1 MNDAGMNDA
10 GTNDAWTLPPVLQ
23 GRHVRL
29 EPLQRAHAGG
39 IAAAAADGKLWEL
52 WFTNVPKPEDVEAWL
67 EGALAKQAA
76 GEQLGF
82 TVRDAQGRIVGT
94 TRYYELLPDTPRLC
108 IGYTWYAQSV
118 QRTGLNTEAK
128 LLLLGHAFE
137 ALGCA
142 SVGFHTSTHNAAS
155 RAAIARLGATEEGIL
170 RQHVRHRDGSLR
182 DSVCF
187 SILDGEWPA
196 VKAGLQQKLERHVHG

>member
-1 MNDAGMNDA
+1 MNDAWKTA
-10 GTNDAWTLPPVLQ
+10 PVLQ

-29 EPLQRAHAGG
+29 EPLQRGHAEG

-52 WFTNVPKPEDVEAWL
+52 WFTNVPRPGEVDAWID
-67 EGALAKQAA
+67 GALAKQAA
-76 GEQLGF
+76 GEQVAF
-82 TVRDAQGRIVGT
+82 SVRDADGRIVGS

-108 IGYTWYAQSV
+108 IGYTWYARSV

-137 ALGCA
+137 TLGCA
-142 SVGFHTSTHNAAS
+142 SVGFHTSTHNTTS

-170 RQHVRHRDGSLR
+170 RQHMRHRDGSLR

-187 SILDGEWPA
+187 SILDGEWPT
-196 VKAGLQQKLERHVHG
+196 VKTGLEQKLERHANG

>member
-1 MNDAGMNDA
+1 MNDAWKTA
-10 GTNDAWTLPPVLQ
+10 PVLQ

-29 EPLQRAHAGG
+29 EPLQRGHAEG

-52 WFTNVPKPEDVEAWL
+52 WFTNVPRPGEVDAWID
-67 EGALAKQAA
+67 GALAKQAA
-76 GEQLGF
+76 GEQVAF
-82 TVRDAQGRIVGT
+82 SVRDADGRIVGS

-108 IGYTWYAQSV
+108 IGYTWYARSV

-137 ALGCA
+137 TMGCA
-142 SVGFHTSTHNAAS
+142 SVGFHTSTQNAAS
-155 RAAIARLGATEEGIL
+155 RAAIARLGAKEEGIL
-170 RQHVRHRDGSLR
+170 RQHLRHRDGSLR

-187 SILDGEWPA
+187 SVLDGEWPA
-196 VKAGLQQKLERHVHG
+196 VKAGLEQKLERHANG

>member
-1 MNDAGMNDA
+1 MNDAWKTA
-10 GTNDAWTLPPVLQ
+10 PVLQ

-29 EPLQRAHAGG
+29 EPLQRGHAEG

-52 WFTNVPKPEDVEAWL
+52 WFTNVPRPCEVDAWID
-67 EGALAKQAA
+67 GALAKQAA
-76 GEQLGF
+76 GEQVAF
-82 TVRDAQGRIVGT
+82 SVRDADGRIVGS

-108 IGYTWYAQSV
+108 IGYTWYARSV

-137 ALGCA
+137 TMGCA

-155 RAAIARLGATEEGIL
+155 RAAIARLGAKEEGIL
-170 RQHVRHRDGSLR
+170 RQHLRHRDGSLR

-187 SILDGEWPA
+187 SVLDGEWPA
-196 VKAGLQQKLERHVHG
+196 VKAGLEQKLERHANG

>member
-1 MNDAGMNDA
+1 MNDAWK
-10 GTNDAWTLPPVLQ
+10 TTPVLQ

-29 EPLQRAHAGG
+29 EPLQRGHAEG

-52 WFTNVPKPEDVEAWL
+52 WFTSVPRPGEVDAWID
-67 EGALAKQAA
+67 GALAKQAA
-76 GEQLGF
+76 GEQVAF
-82 TVRDAQGRIVGT
+82 SVRDADGRIVGS

-108 IGYTWYAQSV
+108 IGYTWYARSV

-155 RAAIARLGATEEGIL
+155 RAAIARLGAKEEGIL
-170 RQHVRHRDGSLR
+170 RQHLRHRDGSLR

-187 SILDGEWPA
+187 SVLDGEWPA
-196 VKAGLQQKLERHVHG
+196 VKAGLEQKLERHANG

>member
-1 MNDAGMNDA
+1 MNDAWKTA
-10 GTNDAWTLPPVLQ
+10 PVLQ

-29 EPLQRAHAGG
+29 EPLQRGHAEG

-52 WFTNVPKPEDVEAWL
+52 WFTNVPRPGEVDAWID
-67 EGALAKQAA
+67 GALAKQAA
-76 GEQLGF
+76 GEQVAF
-82 TVRDAQGRIVGT
+82 SVRDADGRIVGS

-108 IGYTWYAQSV
+108 IGYTWYARSV

-155 RAAIARLGATEEGIL
+155 RAAIARLGAKEEGIL
-170 RQHVRHRDGSLR
+170 RQHLRHRDGSLR

-187 SILDGEWPA
+187 SVLDGEWPA
-196 VKAGLQQKLERHVHG
+196 VKTGLEQKLERHANG

>member
-1 MNDAGMNDA
+1 MSADWN
-10 GTNDAWTLPPVLQ
+10 TTPTLQ

-29 EPLQRAHAGG
+29 EPLQPAHADG
-39 IAAAAADGKLWEL
+39 IRAAAADGNLWEL
-52 WFTNVPKPEDVEAWL
+52 WVTNVPVPGDVEAWIDA
-67 EGALAKQAA
+67 ALARQAA
-76 GEQLGF
+76 GEQIAF
-82 TVRDAQGRIVGT
+82 TVRDAQGRIVGS

-108 IGYTWYAQSV
+108 IGYTWYARSV

-155 RAAIARLGATEEGIL
+155 RAAITRLGAREEGIL
-170 RQHVRHRDGSLR
+170 RQHLRHRDGSLR

-187 SILDGEWPA
+187 SILDDEWPA
-196 VKAGLQQKLERHVHG
+196 VKAGLLQKLERHANG

>member
-1 MNDAGMNDA
+1 MSGD
-10 GTNDAWTLPPVLQ
+10 WTTTPTLQ
-23 GRHVRL
+23 GNHVRL
-29 EPLQRAHAGG
+29 EPLQPEHADGLR
-39 IAAAAADGKLWEL
+39 AAAADGNLWDL
-52 WFTNVPKPEDVEAWL
+52 WFTNVPVPGDVEAWIDA
-67 EGALAKQAA
+67 ALARQAA
-76 GEQLGF
+76 GEQLAF
-82 TVRDAQGRIVGT
+82 TVRDAEDRIVGS

-108 IGYTWYAQSV
+108 IGYTWYARSV

-155 RAAIARLGATEEGIL
+155 RAAIARLGAREEGIL
-170 RQHVRHRDGSLR
+170 RQHLRHRDGSLR

-187 SILDGEWPA
+187 SILDTEWPV
-196 VKAGLQQKLERHVHG
+196 VKAGLLGKLEAHVHG

>member
-1 MNDAGMNDA
+1 MNAVP
-10 GTNDAWTLPPVLQ
+10 TLR

-29 EPLQRAHAGG
+29 EPLHPEHAAGLR
-39 IAAAAADGKLWEL
+39 AAASDGKLWEL
-52 WFTNVPKPEDVEAWL
+52 AFTNVPTPDDVEAWL

-76 GEQLGF
+76 GEQLAF
-82 TVRDAQGRIVGT
+82 TVRDATGRIVGS

-108 IGYTWYAQSV
+108 IGYTWYARSV

-137 ALGCA
+137 ALHCA
-142 SVGFHTSTHNAAS
+142 SVGFHTSTLNLAS
-155 RAAIARLGATEEGIL
+155 RAAIARLGAREEGIL
-170 RQHVRHRDGSLR
+170 RRHLRHRDGTLR
-182 DSVCF
+182 DTVCF

-196 VKAGLQQKLERHVHG
+196 VKAALQAKLDAHADG

>member
-1 MNDAGMNDA
+1 MNDAWKTA
-10 GTNDAWTLPPVLQ
+10 PVLQ

-29 EPLQRAHAGG
+29 EPLQRGHAEG

-52 WFTNVPKPEDVEAWL
+52 WFTNVPRPGEVDAWID
-67 EGALAKQAA
+67 GALAKQAA
-76 GEQLGF
+76 GEQVAF
-82 TVRDAQGRIVGT
+82 SVRDADGRIVGS

-108 IGYTWYAQSV
+108 IGYTWYARSV

-142 SVGFHTSTHNAAS
+142 SVGFHTSTQNAAS
-155 RAAIARLGATEEGIL
+155 RAAIARLGAKEEGIL
-170 RQHVRHRDGSLR
+170 RQHLRHRDGSLR
-182 DSVCF
+182 DSVCV
-187 SILDGEWPA
+187 SVLDGEWPA
-196 VKAGLQQKLERHVHG
+196 VKTGLEQKLERHANG

>member
-1 MNDAGMNDA
+1 MNDAWKTA
-10 GTNDAWTLPPVLQ
+10 PVLQ

-29 EPLQRAHAGG
+29 EPLQRGHAEG

-52 WFTNVPKPEDVEAWL
+52 WFTNVPRPGEVDAWID
-67 EGALAKQAA
+67 GALAKQAA
-76 GEQLGF
+76 GEQVAF
-82 TVRDAQGRIVGT
+82 SVRDADGRIVGS

-108 IGYTWYAQSV
+108 IGYTWYARSV

-142 SVGFHTSTHNAAS
+142 SVGFHTSTQNAAS
-155 RAAIARLGATEEGIL
+155 RAAIARLGAKEEGIL
-170 RQHVRHRDGSLR
+170 RQHLRHRDGSLR

-187 SILDGEWPA
+187 SVLDGEWPA
-196 VKAGLQQKLERHVHG
+196 VKTGLEQKLERHANG

>member
-1 MNDAGMNDA
+1 MSADWS
-10 GTNDAWTLPPVLQ
+10 TPPTLQ
-23 GRHVRL
+23 GSRVLL
-29 EPLQRAHAGG
+29 EPLRPMHAEGIRAAV
-39 IAAAAADGKLWEL
+39 ADGELWKLWY
-52 WFTNVPKPEDVEAWL
+52 TNVPAPADVDAWIDA
-67 EGALAKQAA
+67 ALARQAA
-76 GEQLGF
+76 GEQLAF
-82 TVRDAQGRIVGT
+82 TVRDAGGRIVGS
-94 TRYYELLPDTPRLC
+94 TRCYELLPETPRLC

-155 RAAIARLGATEEGIL
+155 RAAIARLGAREEGIL
-170 RQHVRHRDGSLR
+170 RQHLRHRDGSLR
-182 DSVCF
+182 DTVCF

-196 VKAGLQQKLERHVHG
+196 VKAGLLAKLGAHANG